1 MKKEQNT
8 NNSGFKVPK
17 DYFESFE
24 DRLNT
29 ELALQTKAKDVFKTP
44 ENYIE
49 DFKIDTSLI
58 ETNQPKV
65 ISIFSRRK
73 LFLATSIAATIALL
87 LTLTLNKSS
96 NTFDALEN
104 DTLKTFV
111 LNETSTQD
119 FALFL
124 DDVNIKESDFLNI
137 DSDDFETYFDNVDLD
152 DLMTE

>member
-1 MKKEQNT
+1 MKQNNK
-8 NNSGFKVPK
+8 NNGFKIPK

-24 DRLNT
+24 DKLHT
-29 ELALQTKAKDVFKTP
+29 ELGLHSIKKEAFKTP
-44 ENYIE
+44 ENYLE
-49 DFKIDTSLI
+49 NFKIDTSLI
-58 ETNQPKV
+58 ETEQPKV

-87 LTLTLNKSS
+87 LTLTLNKPS
-96 NTFDALEN
+96 NTFDTLEN

-124 DDVNIKESDFLNI
+124 DDVNLEESDFLTI
-137 DSDDFETYFDNVDLD
+137 DSDEFETYFNNIDLE
-152 DLMTE
+152 DLITE